1 MDLNKNKET
10 KKSLISIVVVFFLL
24 LGLVGFKYVLLIL
37 AVIFLMI
44 FLLFFP
50 ILINKKQKFLEF
62 FKSKFNLNINKNKN
76 MDTINVNQHFS
87 RGKTKKTFSWV
98 VIGILI
104 IWLFSSSIVIIE
116 AGQTGVYSLF
126 GKVRDKEL
134 SSGFHL
140 VNPLARVTVLS
151 IRTEEYTMSVLTD
164 EGKKKN
170 DDSIKTLTKEGLE
183 VGLDITALYH
193 LDEEKASDVYRDLG
207 NDYEAKIIR
216 PAIRSTIRE
225 VIAQYE
231 SKDIYSDKREQAAK
245 DIFNKLEAALSKRGV
260 VIEDVLLRN
269 VELPVNLATSIQE
282 KLQAEQEAQKYDFL
296 LQKEE
301 KEKARKIIEAEGQK
315 EAQSIISSSL
325 TPNYLYYLYIKELE
339 NREGTIYVPTDPD
352 SGLPMFKG
360 LTN

>member
-1 MDLNKNKET
+1 MNLKEKKDLRITIGVLLGALLLFGLKT
-10 KKSLISIVVVFFLL
+10 VLIFILFFLL
-24 LGLVGFKYVLLIL
+24 AATSFIVKYLKST
-37 AVIFLMI
+37 
-44 FLLFFP
+44 
-50 ILINKKQKFLEF
+50 NKKPLDF

-87 RGKTKKTFSWV
+87 RGKTKKTFSWI

-245 DIFNKLEAALSKRGV
+245 DIFNKLEEALSKRGV
-260 VIEDVLLRN
+260 IIEDVLLRN